1 MSHTVSL
8 RRVALGIAVLLAYL
22 LGWPVAG
29 EAQLGGVVDTTT
41 STLSDTTSTL
51 TDTTSGTTSTLT
63 DTTSST
69 TSTLTDTTSTLTDT
83 TTGTLLGTTTVL
95 TGTGTLVGGTSDAL
109 QASELA
115 GGVPSLLTGEVL
127 HAVTIGWPDQVASEA
142 SLAALALSIAGVNI
156 GADFVMARALGVFG
170 ATGVGISNIDNL
182 SINGAP
188 TAVTGDP
195 NQTIYVPG
203 GLLIINEQRT
213 LPDGTVVVNALHAVI
228 DGLADVV
235 VASATAGASG
245 GEAKAVQ
252 ATTF

>member
-1 MSHTVSL
+1 MSHTVSSG
-8 RRVALGIAVLLAYL
+8 RVVLGLTVLLAGL
-22 LGWPVAG
+22 LGWPIVG
-29 EAQLGGVVDTTT
+29 EAQLGGIVDT
-41 STLSDTTSTL
+41 
-51 TDTTSGTTSTLT
+51 
-63 DTTSST
+63 T

-83 TTGTLLGTTTVL
+83 TTGTLLGATTVL
-95 TGTGTLVGGTSDAL
+95 AGTGTLAGGTSDAL

-142 SLAALALSIAGVNI
+142 SLAALSLNVAGVNI
-156 GADFVMARALGVFG
+156 GADFVMAEVLAVFG
-170 ATGVGISNIDNL
+170 AAGVGTSIIDNL
-182 SINGAP
+182 SINGLP
-188 TAVTGDP
+188 VSVTGDP

-203 GLLIINEQRT
+203 GVVIINEQQV
-213 LPDGTVVVNALHAVI
+213 LADGTTVVNALHAMISGV
-228 DGLADVV
+228 ADVV